1 MLASTIRPSVAF
13 QVFMTSRFIAITDRG
28 SWLRGRLVYHNDKP
42 AGIAEAEIAPNLD
55 PMASCWSRTAGTT
68 S

>member
-1 MLASTIRPSVAF
+1 
-13 QVFMTSRFIAITDRG
+13 MTSRFIAITDRG
-28 SWLRGRLVYHNDKP
+28 SWLRGRLVYHNGKP